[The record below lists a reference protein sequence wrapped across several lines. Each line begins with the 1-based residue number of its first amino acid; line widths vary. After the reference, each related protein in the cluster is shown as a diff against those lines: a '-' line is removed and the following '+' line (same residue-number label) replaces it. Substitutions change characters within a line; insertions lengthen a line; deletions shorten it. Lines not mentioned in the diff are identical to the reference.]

1 MNKRRSCAE
10 CGLADHHVA
19 DCTTYKQGMKSLGY
33 TPDADDMR
41 QIEEHEFYSGL
52 IIKIGSRCFLSN
64 QKIQIKMDCRLFW
77 EALNNQSQTSTCA
90 VQTTRK
96 RQAEIDL
103 QNKDVISSQLST
115 KSVKAVTKER
125 EREMPRRYT
134 GNNLRKGGSRSY

>member
-41 QIEEHEFYSGL
+41 QIEEHVFYSGL

-77 EALNNQSQTSTCA
+77 EALNNQNHPNHKLALALCKLLGKGKLRLTCR
-90 VQTTRK
+90 TR
-96 RQAEIDL
+96 
-103 QNKDVISSQLST
+103 T
-115 KSVKAVTKER
+115 
-125 EREMPRRYT
+125 
-134 GNNLRKGGSRSY
+134 